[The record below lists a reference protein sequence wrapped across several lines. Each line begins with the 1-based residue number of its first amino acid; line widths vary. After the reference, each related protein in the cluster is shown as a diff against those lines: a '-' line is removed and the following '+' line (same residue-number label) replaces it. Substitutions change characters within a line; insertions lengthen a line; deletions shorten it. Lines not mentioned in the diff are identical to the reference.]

1 MSIFSIAL
9 KDLQIFFKERGAL
22 LYLFLLPFLFIM
34 MFAGL
39 GATVTTGEA
48 ALIPLPI
55 VNNDPG
61 GQLSEQ
67 FVQALRDTGKVE
79 LVPLA
84 QADADTQL
92 SKLDISY
99 ALFIPAGFTA
109 DLEANRNTFFPAEED
124 EAAEDT
130 AVAQPQVEITLLVHP
145 NHSQTRIANLERV
158 ISKATRDI
166 SLQDYLN
173 DSLIQLREMKAANP
187 QAWDYLSEERI
198 TNQVNGQMVA
208 AEERPLVIVNETTPA
223 GLKGEVAAEEIEM
236 PVLGQV
242 AVVGMSVLFVFL
254 AAQHTAQSIY
264 YEKRIGSFR
273 RLMAAP
279 MSKAALMSGK
289 LLPNFILT
297 LIQIIVLMLV
307 GVFVIPLI
315 GVPSLNLSQN
325 PLGVVLASLVIALC
339 STSLGIL
346 IAGLARTESQVS
358 GFSNALL
365 WLAGIMGGSMV
376 PVFLFPE
383 GLDRV
388 ARIIPHYW
396 ANQTLF
402 DLIFRGASLPDVA
415 PSLLV
420 LLGFTA
426 VFFLIGIWRFEF
438 D

>member
-1 MSIFSIAL
+1 MSVWSIAL
-9 KDLQIFFKERGAL
+9 KDLQIFFKERGAI

-34 MFAGL
+34 LFAGL
-39 GATVTTGEA
+39 GATVSTGEA

-67 FVQALRDTGKVE
+67 FVQALRDSGKVE
-79 LVPLA
+79 LVPLS
-84 QADADTQL
+84 QAEADTQL

-109 DLEANRNTFFPAEED
+109 DLEASRNTFFQMEED
-124 EAAEDT
+124 DT
-130 AVAQPQVEITLLVHP
+130 AVAEPQVEITLLVHP
-145 NHSQTRIANLERV
+145 NHSQTRLANLERV

-173 DSLIQLREMKAANP
+173 DSLIQFREMKAANP
-187 QAWDYLSEERI
+187 QAWDHLSEERI
-198 TNQVNGQMVA
+198 RQQVDGQMVA
-208 AEERPLVIVNETTPA
+208 AEERPLVVINETTPA

-279 MSKAALMSGK
+279 MSNAALMSGK

-297 LIQIIVLMLV
+297 LIQVIVLMLV

-339 STSLGIL
+339 STSLGIF

-365 WLAGIMGGSMV
+365 WLAGILGGSMV

-383 GLDRV
+383 GLDKI
-388 ARIIPHYW
+388 ARIVPHYW

-402 DLIFRGASLPDVA
+402 DLIFRGATLPDVA

-420 LLGFTA
+420 LLGFSA
-426 VFFLIGIWRFEF
+426 LFFLVGIWRFEF

>member
-1 MSIFSIAL
+1 MSVWSIAL
-9 KDLQIFFKERGAL
+9 KDLQIFFKERGAI
-22 LYLFLLPFLFIM
+22 LYLFLLPFLFIL
-34 MFAGL
+34 MFAGI
-39 GATVTTGEA
+39 GATATAGEES
-48 ALIPLPI
+48 LILLPI

-84 QADADTQL
+84 QADAEEQL

-109 DLEANRNTFFPAEED
+109 DLEANRNTFFGTEE
-124 EAAEDT
+124 EETTDT
-130 AVAQPQVEITLLVHP
+130 TVTDPQVEVTLLVHP
-145 NHSQTRIANLERV
+145 NHSQTDIANIERV

-187 QAWDYLSEERI
+187 QAWDHMSEERI
-198 TNQVNGQMVA
+198 MNQVDEQVVA
-208 AEERPLVIVNETTPA
+208 SEERPLVVVNETTPA
-223 GLKGEVAAEEIEM
+223 GLRGEVLAEEIEM

-242 AVVGMSVLFVFL
+242 AVAGMSVLFVFL

-279 MSKAALMSGK
+279 ISKATLMSGK

-297 LIQIIVLMLV
+297 LIQVIVLMLV
-307 GVFVIPLI
+307 GIFVIPLV
-315 GVPSLNLSQN
+315 GVPSLDLSQN
-325 PLGVVLASLVIALC
+325 PLGVVLASLVTALC
-339 STSLGIL
+339 STSLGIF

-365 WLAGIMGGSMV
+365 WLAGILGGSMI
-376 PVFLFPE
+376 PVFMYPE
-383 GLDRV
+383 GLDKVVRF
-388 ARIIPHYW
+388 IPHYW
-396 ANQTLF
+396 ANQAFF
-402 DLIFRGASLPDVA
+402 DLIFRGATLPDVT

-426 VFFLIGIWRFEF
+426 LFFLIGIWRFEF

>member
-1 MSIFSIAL
+1 MSVWSIAL
-9 KDLQIFFKERGAL
+9 KDLQIFFKERGAI
-22 LYLFLLPFLFIM
+22 LYLFLLPFLFIL
-34 MFAGL
+34 MFAGI
-39 GATVTTGEA
+39 GATATASEES
-48 ALIPLPI
+48 LILLPI

-61 GQLSEQ
+61 GVLSEQ

-84 QADADTQL
+84 QADAEEQL

-109 DLEANRNTFFPAEED
+109 DLEANRNTFFGTEE
-124 EAAEDT
+124 EAADT
-130 AVAQPQVEITLLVHP
+130 AVTEPQVEVTLLVHP
-145 NHSQTRIANLERV
+145 NHSQTQIANVERV

-187 QAWDYLSEERI
+187 QAWDHMSEERI
-198 TNQVNGQMVA
+198 MNQVDEQVVA
-208 AEERPLVIVNETTPA
+208 SEERPLVVVNETTPA
-223 GLKGEVAAEEIEM
+223 GLRGEVKAEEIEM

-242 AVVGMSVLFVFL
+242 AVAGMSVLFVFL

-264 YEKRIGSFR
+264 YEKRVGSFR

-279 MSKAALMSGK
+279 ISKATLMSGK

-297 LIQIIVLMLV
+297 LIQVIVLMLV
-307 GVFVIPLI
+307 GIFVIPLV
-315 GVPSLNLSQN
+315 GVPSLDLSQN
-325 PLGVVLASLVIALC
+325 PLGVVLASLVTALC
-339 STSLGIL
+339 STSLGIF

-365 WLAGIMGGSMV
+365 WLAGILGGSMI
-376 PVFLFPE
+376 PVFMYPE
-383 GLDRV
+383 GLDKVVRF
-388 ARIIPHYW
+388 IPHYW
-396 ANQTLF
+396 ANQAFF
-402 DLIFRGASLPDVA
+402 DLIFRGASLPDVT

-426 VFFLIGIWRFEF
+426 LFFLIGIWRFEF

>member
-1 MSIFSIAL
+1 MSVWSIAV
-9 KDLQIFFKERGAL
+9 KDLQIFFKERGAI

-39 GATVTTGEA
+39 GATVTAGEE

-79 LVPLA
+79 LVPLD
-84 QADADTQL
+84 QADAETQL
-92 SKLDISY
+92 SKLDIEY

-109 DLEANRNTFFPAEED
+109 DLEAQRNTFFPAEED
-124 EAAEDT
+124 KAADT
-130 AVAQPQVEITLLVHP
+130 AVTEPQVEITLLVHP
-145 NHSQTRIANLERV
+145 NHSQTQVANLERV

-173 DSLIQLREMKAANP
+173 DSLVQFREMKAANP
-187 QAWDYLSEERI
+187 QAWEYLTEERI
-198 TNQVNGQMVA
+198 RDQVDGQVA
-208 AEERPLVIVNETTPA
+208 VAEERPLVVVNETTPA
-223 GLKGEVAAEEIEM
+223 GLRGEVQAEEIEM

-297 LIQIIVLMLV
+297 LIQIIVLMVV

-325 PLGVVLASLVIALC
+325 PFGVVLASLVIALC
-339 STSLGIL
+339 STSLGIF

-365 WLAGIMGGSMV
+365 WLAGILGGSMI
-376 PVFLFPE
+376 PVFLYPE

-388 ARIIPHYW
+388 VRIIPHYW

-402 DLIFRGASLPDVA
+402 DLIFRGATLPDVA

-426 VFFLIGIWRFEF
+426 LFFLIGIWRFEF